1 MTDRS
6 ARPQRL
12 LILGGTGFVGS
23 HLVPRLAADGHA
35 LTLLSRN
42 RERHR
47 ELAVLPQV
55 RIRNAD
61 PHDRAAL
68 IAHLRDADA
77 VINLVGILNET
88 GGARFRRAH
97 VELTA
102 TLVAACREAGVGRLH
117 QMSSLRAG
125 EGRSQYLTTRGEAEA
140 VVRASG
146 LAWTIYRPSVIFGP
160 GDGLVS
166 RFAALLR
173 LAPVLPLARPQARLA
188 PVAVQDVVAA
198 IVRGV
203 GDPATAGRSFELYG
217 PETLTLI
224 AIVRA
229 IRDAMGLHRLILP
242 LPDTLGRVQARLG
255 EFIPGKPISR
265 DNFLSLLLDSVGRED
280 GLAALGIRA
289 HPFRPALPALL
300 HDRGRQARYDA
311 ARAGAGR

>member
-47 ELAVLPQV
+47 ELAVLSQV

-229 IRDAMGLHRLILP
+229 IRDAMGLHRLIVP